1 MVAYQS
7 RLWGPLLFVISLALC
22 EVAARLIFP
31 FPTVY
36 NFNRIQFTKAEGFG
50 GLDEVAKTGGILGD
64 GFSDQPRK
72 PLRNVKIAWISDP
85 DGFEEIVT
93 LNLYG
98 FRGENFAIVKPAGT
112 TRVMFLGD
120 SFVEGFGAADGET
133 IPIQFEHHLDDPSL
147 EALNLGIGG
156 ADLTDIAR
164 LASVAIP
171 LLSPDYVIVVLSAN
185 DLPASPLDKATLP
198 RDFKALYHSWLAP
211 RIVRLARDLWVDAT
225 PALFYHRGPFQFY
238 SPVPHPSN
246 PLTGRKNTEGI
257 PPRLFEAMQAGRFT
271 PFTPSSGK
279 LIEERMLSPLDGSNG
294 GRGQLEAIRDLCRSQ
309 GTELLVALIPFNVT
323 VSDHYLQFWWASGVG
338 LEWPSLAIPEFRRHR
353 EHLDAMLADLGVPFI
368 ATTDALAR
376 EEMQGR
382 RLYHYYDGHMNAA
395 GYRLVAEVIADAYR
409 KEARSTST
417 DRISRERRE

>member
-1 MVAYQS
+1 MSRAAH
-7 RLWGPLLFVISLALC
+7 RLWGPLLLVISLALC
-22 EVAARLIFP
+22 EFAARLIFP

-36 NFNRIQFTKAEGFG
+36 NFNRIQFAKVEGFG
-50 GLDEVAKTGGILGD
+50 GLNEVAKTGGNLED
-64 GFSDQPRK
+64 GFSNRSRK

-98 FRGENFAIVKPAGT
+98 FRGENFEIVKPAGT
-112 TRVMFLGD
+112 TRVLFLGD
-120 SFVEGFGAADGET
+120 SYVEGFGAADDET
-133 IPIQFEHHLDDPSL
+133 IPIQFERHLDDSSL

-171 LLSPDYVIVVLSAN
+171 LLSPDSVIVVLSAN

-198 RDFKALYHSWLAP
+198 RDFKALYDIWWVP
-211 RIVRLARDLWVDAT
+211 RIVRLAHDLWADAT

-246 PLTGRKNTEGI
+246 PFSGKKNTEGI
-257 PPRLFEAMQAGRFT
+257 PPKLFEAMRAGRFT
-271 PFTPSSGK
+271 PFSPSSGK

-294 GRGQLEAIRDLCRSQ
+294 GRGQLEAIWDLCRSQ
-309 GTELLVALIPFNVT
+309 GSEMLVALIPFNVT
-323 VSDHYLQFWWASGVG
+323 VSDHYLQFWWALGVG
-338 LEWPSLAIPEFRRHR
+338 LERPSLAIPEFRGHQ

-382 RLYHYYDGHMNAA
+382 RLYHDYDGHMNAA

-409 KEARSTST
+409 KEVRSASS
-417 DRISRERRE
+417 DRMSRESSE